1 MSDKDK
7 NWNKEIL
14 LEDKLF
20 TPILKDMFEE
30 LSDNKVIPSMVEF
43 MYKKQRSYS
52 QIHKVRNYL
61 TLKGVIEIN
70 KQGKDTVATLTPKGK
85 RLVKAF
91 ANFINIL
98 RKAEKK

>member
-1 MSDKDK
+1 MSDEK
-7 NWNKEIL
+7 NWNKDVK

-30 LSDNKVIPSMVEF
+30 LAENKKIPSMVEF

-61 TLKGVIEIN
+61 TLKGIIEIN
-70 KQGKDTVATLTPKGK
+70 KIGKDTVATLTPKGK
-85 RLVKAF
+85 KIVKAF
-91 ANFINIL
+91 AGFLETL
-98 RKAEKK
+98 RKNE